1 MFSTL
6 TSIVPRILWLN
17 VVFCSKN
24 SRLTCISYSCECLVD
39 ITSCIL
45 AEDESKLDA
54 DHTIS
59 PLKEPLKKK
68 GNDITNPYPNF
79 KVCTHHT
86 TETNHVDQLLWFL
99 HFAFDNIYQT
109 QKSSILAHHHSVVKF
124 LDFIIHLAPFLTDD
138 GLSIS
143 LVWRPW
149 SFQFYHQVFSFFFL
163 ALVCS
168 KPYVMDGR
176 LQGTDFFDLSVYCS
190 FWLSHNKDST
200 GLGLILD

>member
-1 MFSTL
+1 MKKITFRQREQKNVPITNMVTCWTYIFDIMKVQHIFHL

-86 TETNHVDQLLWFL
+86 TETDHVDQLLWFL
-99 HFAFDNIYQT
+99 HFAFDTIYQT
-109 QKSSILAHHHSVVKF
+109 QKKFNFGPSS
-124 LDFIIHLAPFLTDD
+124 
-138 GLSIS
+138 
-143 LVWRPW
+143 
-149 SFQFYHQVFSFFFL
+149 
-163 ALVCS
+163 
-168 KPYVMDGR
+168 
-176 LQGTDFFDLSVYCS
+176 
-190 FWLSHNKDST
+190 
-200 GLGLILD
+200 

>member
-1 MFSTL
+1 MLKLVNCEHWSSINCWAGFEVYTFSTYFCYTRNIL
-6 TSIVPRILWLN
+6 SKFIVTTTFPFLRPTVALQTCQTVKRPSSDYVLVVCNEKNHVLTKGAKNVPITNMVTCWTYIFDIMKVQHIFHSTSIVPRILWLN

-86 TETNHVDQLLWFL
+86 TETDHVDQLLW
-99 HFAFDNIYQT
+99 
-109 QKSSILAHHHSVVKF
+109 
-124 LDFIIHLAPFLTDD
+124 
-138 GLSIS
+138 
-143 LVWRPW
+143 
-149 SFQFYHQVFSFFFL
+149 
-163 ALVCS
+163 
-168 KPYVMDGR
+168 
-176 LQGTDFFDLSVYCS
+176 
-190 FWLSHNKDST
+190 
-200 GLGLILD
+200 